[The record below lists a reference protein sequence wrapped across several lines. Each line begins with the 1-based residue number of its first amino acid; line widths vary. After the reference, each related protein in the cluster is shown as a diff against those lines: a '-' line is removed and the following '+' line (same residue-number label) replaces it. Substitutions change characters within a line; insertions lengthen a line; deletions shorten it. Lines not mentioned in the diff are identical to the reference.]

1 MSEDSP
7 HRAVRSFVK
16 RGGRTT
22 RAQQRALGE
31 LLATYGV
38 ADAPRPLDARNM
50 FGREA
55 PLVLE
60 IGFGNGDTLA
70 ALAAQNPDK
79 VYLGIEVHEPG
90 IGHLLL
96 QLQRERTGNVR
107 VLPGDAVVVLRD
119 DIADQA
125 LDEVLILFPDPWPK
139 KRHHKRRIVQPSLL
153 DLLAAKIRAG
163 GLLHMATDWQPYA
176 EHMLETVNASRWF
189 DNVVADHGFVPRP
202 HDRPPTKFERR
213 GQRLGHQV
221 WDLQCRRNRTE
232 PERPERHRGEA

>member
-1 MSEDSP
+1 MAENSA

-16 RGGRTT
+16 RGGRST

-31 LLATYGV
+31 LLASYGV

-70 ALAAQNPDK
+70 ALAARNPDK

-96 QLQRERTGNVR
+96 QLQRGGLENVK
-107 VLPGDAVVVLRD
+107 VLPGDAVEMLRD

-125 LDEVLILFPDPWPK
+125 LNEVLILFPDPWPK

-153 DLLAAKIRAG
+153 DLLAAKIRTG

-176 EHMLETVNASRWF
+176 EHMLETVNGSRWF
-189 DNVVADHGFVPRP
+189 DNVVTDHGFAPRP
-202 HDRPPTKFERR
+202 HDRPQTKFERR

-221 WDLQCRRNRTE
+221 WDLQCRRNGSETDSARRLTE
-232 PERPERHRGEA
+232 QD